1 MSVPTSLED
10 LIAEVKALGAEDLI
24 SLFRALGMSR
34 VGDSHTADCLSRQ
47 GSGLI
52 CDCVPDEPTWT
63 QPKILT
69 DHFGESWELRLA
81 AAQERTRRRQAAGL
95 E

>member
-1 MSVPTSLED
+1 MSTPTSLEE
-10 LIAEVKALGAEDLI
+10 LIAEVKALKAEDLI
-24 SLFRALGMSR
+24 GLFRALGMSR
-34 VGDSHTADCLSRQ
+34 VGSSHTSDCLSRQ

-69 DHFGESWELRLA
+69 EHFGESWEQLLA
-81 AAQERTRRRQAAGL
+81 AARERTRRCRAAGL
-95 E
+95 G